1 MSSCCQILDLTLSSI
16 FNEQNNEKITKR
28 KFRLSS
34 DQWFNLL
41 SWVISSII
49 ASSLNTRHNCR
60 CFIPPRYCHSFPVSQ
75 NTNVQDLMTIK
86 TRTPSSSDQPSMSW
100 LASLTIPRLL
110 PPDKAGIKRQNLSK
124 TSSLIWTGAGGKLR
138 LRSSTD
144 NICWEKNNKCKELI
158 HSRLWSDWVCIRIT
172 LCCYARGSLN
182 CRCKISLEHAEENLA
197 QC

>member
-49 ASSLNTRHNCR
+49 ASSLKTRHNCR
-60 CFIPPRYCHSFPVSQ
+60 CFTPPRYCHSFPVSQ

-138 LRSSTD
+138 LRSSTY
-144 NICWEKNNKCKELI
+144 NICWKKKQVQRI
-158 HSRLWSDWVCIRIT
+158 DSFQIVIRLGGIRIT